1 MSFPIDIFL
10 IESDL
15 LPVEKAKQL
24 FIDGFVS
31 WSASIDK
38 IGIRNAE
45 MIELEAPDYENA
57 LVMTN
62 NLFVK
67 NLWADG
73 LPIIPPT
80 CEKVDWILQ
89 GTGRAR
95 DEYIG
100 KFLPR
105 GGILTVET
113 VAVALAM
120 AGGRPEYLP
129 VLIAAVEAILE
140 PGMDHDKWQS
150 TSGMTFPVVVVNGP
164 IAREIRIN
172 SGFGLMGPSP
182 KAPSG
187 GIIGRAIRLMQQN
200 VGGALPG
207 LGTMAIFGA
216 MRYTNVVIAEAE
228 EMYPNDWD
236 LHSTEWHGMPRG
248 TNSVSVFIATGGAN
262 IIRRGTGKETL
273 DVEAEDSLR
282 RIATYMQ
289 TANPHYIRGWSGG
302 TAGALIISPVVAEQ
316 LSSLGWS
323 KIKIKEFLWEHT
335 KIKKDIVISSGL
347 EQWIRAS
354 TDPVARAASIDPWP
368 ICRSPDGIMLLVAGG
383 KHPTHNFWLQG
394 NALTVG
400 KKIVETPPKWGELLE
415 QANRDL
421 GCADDICS
429 V

>member
-164 IAREIRIN
+164 IAREIY
-172 SGFGLMGPSP
+172 
-182 KAPSG
+182 
-187 GIIGRAIRLMQQN
+187 GI
-200 VGGALPG
+200 
-207 LGTMAIFGA
+207 
-216 MRYTNVVIAEAE
+216 
-228 EMYPNDWD
+228 
-236 LHSTEWHGMPRG
+236 
-248 TNSVSVFIATGGAN
+248 
-262 IIRRGTGKETL
+262 
-273 DVEAEDSLR
+273 
-282 RIATYMQ
+282 
-289 TANPHYIRGWSGG
+289 
-302 TAGALIISPVVAEQ
+302 
-316 LSSLGWS
+316 
-323 KIKIKEFLWEHT
+323 
-335 KIKKDIVISSGL
+335 
-347 EQWIRAS
+347 AS
-354 TDPVARAASIDPWP
+354 
-368 ICRSPDGIMLLVAGG
+368 
-383 KHPTHNFWLQG
+383 
-394 NALTVG
+394 
-400 KKIVETPPKWGELLE
+400 
-415 QANRDL
+415 RD
-421 GCADDICS
+421 
-429 V
+429 